1 MPEPKIA
8 LSYVGPG
15 FYAGV
20 PARDMTSEEVE
31 MYGGV
36 KELTKDGYY
45 AVSGLSQ
52 TRTSSKTIT
61 PAPEKDGE

>member
-8 LSYVGPG
+8 LIYVGPG

-20 PARDMTSEEVE
+20 PARDLTPDEVE
-31 MYGGV
+31 EHGGV

-45 AVSGLSQ
+45 VVSGLSQ
-52 TRTSSKTIT
+52 TKTASKTTT
-61 PAPEKDGE
+61 PAKDGE